1 MLFHGLNNSI
11 ELDVVGY
18 QFPDSPKSGKDN
30 FDYDSNW
37 LVLSICYTDR
47 GVSAKQKDA
56 CILSY
61 ELLDLYKELCALR
74 DIQTGSYI
82 SGFMG
87 PYLRIAALKNEDQ
100 YSFAIHFAFDTT
112 DNSWKEWKVCAT
124 VTADEYN
131 RLLNELKLLVK
142 KYPPK

>member
-47 GVSAKQKDA
+47 DISAKQRMRVYYHMNCKTYTK
-56 CILSY
+56 SY
-61 ELLDLYKELCALR
+61 V
-74 DIQTGSYI
+74 
-82 SGFMG
+82 
-87 PYLRIAALKNEDQ
+87 
-100 YSFAIHFAFDTT
+100 H
-112 DNSWKEWKVCAT
+112 
-124 VTADEYN
+124 
-131 RLLNELKLLVK
+131 
-142 KYPPK
+142 

>member
-47 GVSAKQKDA
+47 GISAKQKDA
-56 CILSY
+56 CLLSC
-61 ELLDLYKELCALR
+61 ELLDLYKELCVLR
-74 DIQTGSYI
+74 DIQSGSYI
-82 SGFMG
+82 SDFME
-87 PYLRIAALKNEDQ
+87 PYLRIAA
-100 YSFAIHFAFDTT
+100 
-112 DNSWKEWKVCAT
+112 
-124 VTADEYN
+124 
-131 RLLNELKLLVK
+131 
-142 KYPPK
+142 

>member
-47 GVSAKQKDA
+47 SVSVKQKDA
-56 CILSY
+56 CLLSC
-61 ELLDLYKELCALR
+61 ELLDLYKELCVLR
-74 DIQTGSYI
+74 DIQSGSYI
-82 SGFMG
+82 SDFME
-87 PYLRIAALKNEDQ
+87 PYLRIAA
-100 YSFAIHFAFDTT
+100 
-112 DNSWKEWKVCAT
+112 
-124 VTADEYN
+124 
-131 RLLNELKLLVK
+131 
-142 KYPPK
+142 